1 MTAVYILLG
10 VLGLILLLLLLPVR
24 VGLRYQQDLR
34 VWVGYG
40 PVKFRI
46 YPSRREKET
55 VQRKGKPDAK
65 RRSPQ
70 KKTASVSDKLSEI
83 ADNMKRDSLSETLH
97 EVQALLQLAGRTARQ
112 LLRAVTVSRLHVKI
126 QVSAGEAA
134 GTAVRYGQVCS
145 VLFPA
150 LATLEQ
156 TLRIRNR
163 QVEVTPGFG
172 QEESRVWADIRV
184 RAIPLRL
191 LFVAL
196 MALLGFVKWTNDTTN
211 GHTFQDEK
219 G

>member
-24 VGLRYQQDLR
+24 VGLRYQEDLR

-40 PVKFRI
+40 PVRFRI
-46 YPSRREKET
+46 YPSRRKKKDR
-55 VQRKGKPDAK
+55 QRKGKPDAK

-70 KKTASVSDKLSEI
+70 KKAASVSDKLSEI

-97 EVQALLQLAGRTARQ
+97 EVQAFLQLVGRIARQ

-134 GTAVRYGQVCS
+134 DTAVRYGQVCS
-145 VLFPA
+145 ALFPA

-156 TLRIRNR
+156 TLHIRNR

-172 QEESRVWADIRV
+172 QEESRVWADIQV

-211 GHTFQDEK
+211 DRTFQDEK